1 MNWLRLLF
9 LPALFLFAVIDKPT
23 PAAETPAAEELSTTC
38 RNAVTGI
45 WELKA
50 DLEYPDHLMQP
61 DSVKTEDD
69 FDVSQ
74 YWMVLDHLS
83 MRSGYVL
90 DYVYQF
96 DGMGGYPVLYA
107 RPADEA
113 PYKTYPEYQAA
124 MEKTPEPDGAGL
136 YTDYIELDGTA
147 ESYIQLAVLQV
158 MANQFY
164 LFWHANYNDL
174 TIICDTES
182 LETLVSQPDDFGN
195 DLPRDV
201 QRAARAL
208 DPEPALETGRDAV
221 KVRFTAFTKWGG
233 FVRVGYMISR
243 DFPHRPEA
251 LGGEA
256 LVPYDCGVM
265 F

>member
-1 MNWLRLLF
+1 MDWVRLLF
-9 LPALFLFAVIDKPT
+9 LPALFLFAVIDNPT
-23 PAAETPAAEELSTTC
+23 PTLEIPPAQALSTAC

-50 DLEYPDHLMQP
+50 DLEYPEHLMQP

-69 FDVSQ
+69 FDVNQ
-74 YWMVLDHLS
+74 YWTVLDHLS

-90 DYVYQF
+90 DYVYQY

-107 RPADEA
+107 RPAQAA
-113 PYKTYPEYQAA
+113 PYKTYSEYQAA

-136 YTDYIELDGTA
+136 FTDYIELDGTA

-208 DPEPALETGRDAV
+208 DPAPALETGRDTV
-221 KVRFTAFTKWGG
+221 KVELLTFSKWGG
-233 FVRVGYMISR
+233 FGRLTYKFSR
-243 DFPHRPEA
+243 ELPHRVEA
-251 LGGEA
+251 REGEI